1 MNKQREYLKLRAS
14 PHRVESVAACHEV
27 WDAEGGLRD
36 IAGRRS
42 LNLRR
47 PAERRRRPAK
57 PHR

>member
-1 MNKQREYLKLRAS
+1 
-14 PHRVESVAACHEV
+14 VAACHEV